1 VGQVTFSGE
10 RNSPLSL
17 SFQFIPQ
24 IVKNPWG
31 GYGNSSV
38 QQILRYSAVS
48 DLINSPTSSIMISYR
63 SFLTVAMKFSA
74 LAMVSIGSDI
84 SNDRSSACSR
94 PIYSLAI
101 LSASSPTPRLMLSA
115 QRSQS
120 HRPYAPS
127 GFGPRS
133 VTGQPHFTTPHAE
146 ANSTPNYK
154 TRQRPPPG
162 PFSYP
167 RSKSIFCVHG
177 VYRRRIGSTGLN
189 PGEQRRSYTVGE

>member
-24 IVKNPWG
+24 IVKNLWG

-101 LSASSPTPRLMLSA
+101 LSASSPTPTFMLNCVASMRFRINAFRSA
-115 QRSQS
+115 KSITSPICTLRFWAPQRYGATSFYHPSRRSQL
-120 HRPYAPS
+120 H
-127 GFGPRS
+127 
-133 VTGQPHFTTPHAE
+133 
-146 ANSTPNYK
+146 
-154 TRQRPPPG
+154 
-162 PFSYP
+162 
-167 RSKSIFCVHG
+167 SK
-177 VYRRRIGSTGLN
+177 L
-189 PGEQRRSYTVGE
+189 